1 MALKKKRLSLKD
13 IARELGVSTA
23 TVSLAINNNPL
34 VAEKTRQLVQ
44 AKVKELGYVYNRGA
58 ASLITGKSGM
68 IGLAVHDFTNP
79 YFTEICANVEAVF
92 AQGNRLPLLCNS
104 RESLEQQTLFINAL
118 IEQNADGLLLCPV
131 VGSDMSA
138 LQPLLNSELPTVLV
152 TRNIDGAEMD
162 FVGNDERLSIRMA
175 TEHLL
180 KLGHT
185 RIAFVG
191 GQIEAKAAQDR
202 NSGYRDALE
211 AAGIEVDNSLIFA
224 CDNQSVAAEN
234 LLPNI
239 LQIDSPPT
247 AIVGFS
253 DVIALG
259 LLSGLL
265 SRQLE
270 PGKDIA
276 LVGCDNIEESS
287 RYYSQLTTVHVQKD
301 AIGATA
307 AEFLLQR
314 LADPSLPQ
322 RQQLFTPELIV
333 RRSCGAYLQP

>member
-1 MALKKKRLSLKD
+1 MALKKKRLNLKD
-13 IARELGVSTA
+13 VARELGVSTA

-34 VAEKTRQLVQ
+34 VAEKTRLLVQ

-79 YFTEICANVEAVF
+79 YFTGVCASVEA
-92 AQGNRLPLLCNS
+92 ALTQENRLSLLCNS
-104 RESLEQQTLFINAL
+104 RESLDQQALFINAL

-131 VGSDMSA
+131 VGTDAAA

-152 TRNIDGAEMD
+152 TRQVEDVDMD
-162 FVGNDERLSIRMA
+162 FVGNDERLSMRIA

-180 KLGHT
+180 GLGHT

-191 GQIEAKAAQDR
+191 GQLDAKAAKDR
-202 NSGYRDALE
+202 HSGYLDALQ
-211 AAGIEVDNSLIFA
+211 AAGLTLDDELIVA
-224 CDNQSVAAEN
+224 CDNQSAAAEKV
-234 LLPNI
+234 LKDVLAI
-239 LQIDSPPT
+239 SSPPT
-247 AIVGFS
+247 AIIGFS
-253 DVIALG
+253 DLIALG

-265 SRQLE
+265 KMGLE

-287 RYYSQLTTVHVQKD
+287 RQYTQLTTVNVQKR

-307 AEFLLQR
+307 AQFLLQR
-314 LADPSLPQ
+314 LANPSLPQ
-322 RQQLFTPELIV
+322 QTKQFAPELIV
-333 RRSCGAYLQP
+333 RRTCGAYLKA